1 MVLVATREVSL
12 TRKFSQWVDPR
23 ASVQRVTTLGTL
35 LRQVEDA
42 GNARIVIVVDCAS
55 PSIRAKSLAAVVEEL
70 SPWVQVVLW
79 GASVAVEREIAVVSP
94 LTSDW
99 LIIGAETT
107 AKDLALRCAALVG

>member
-1 MVLVATREVSL
+1 VSL
-12 TRKFSQWVDPR
+12 ARKLSQWVDPR
-23 ASVQRVTTLGTL
+23 ASVQRITTLGSM

-42 GNARIVIVVDCAS
+42 GNARIVIVVDCSS
-55 PSIRAKSLAAVVEEL
+55 PSIRPKSLAAVVEEL

-79 GASVAVEREIAVVSP
+79 GASVAVEREVAQISQ

-99 LIIGAETT
+99 LIVSADTS